1 MADIDCTVGGVV
13 ALSGGVGGSKLTDGL
28 SRVMPAGKLA
38 VVANTGDDFEH
49 LGLSICPDI
58 DTLLYTLGGL
68 ADPDRGWGRK
78 DETWTFMQALRAL
91 GGESWFQLGD
101 GDLATHVERT
111 RRLAAGE
118 TLSMITDAFR
128 RRLGIAS
135 RLWPMS
141 DNPVRTRIRTA
152 EGWIAFQDYFVRQRA
167 LPEIREIAFSGAEN
181 SRPHDEFLSALRDPD
196 LRAVVICPSNPLI
209 SIGPILAV
217 PGVRD
222 AIAACRA
229 PVIAVSPIISGAAVK
244 GPTAKMIVE
253 LGGVPDAIDAARR
266 YEGLLDGYIIDT
278 GDATLAPMSAV
289 PVEIAP
295 TLMATPH
302 DRMRLA
308 RVVLSFADRLA
319 AGARKRESDRT
330 HP

>member
-1 MADIDCTVGGVV
+1 MAEDDCTAGRVV
-13 ALSGGVGGSKLTDGL
+13 ALSGGVGGSKLADGL
-28 SRVMPAGKLA
+28 SRVVPAGRLA

-49 LGLSICPDI
+49 LGLSICPDL

-78 DETWTFMQALRAL
+78 DETWTFMQALGAL

-101 GDLATHVERT
+101 GDLAMHVERT

-118 TLSMITDAFR
+118 TLSMIMDAFR

-141 DNPVRTRIRTA
+141 DNPVRTRIRVA
-152 EGWIAFQDYFVRQRA
+152 EGWIAFQDYFVRRRA
-167 LPEIREIAFSGAEN
+167 GPEIREIAFSGAED
-181 SRPHDEFLSALRDPD
+181 SRPHDDFLSALRDPD

-229 PVIAVSPIISGAAVK
+229 PVVAVSPIIGGSAVK

-266 YEGLLDGYIIDT
+266 YAGLLDGYIIDT
-278 GDATLAPMSAV
+278 GDATLASMAPV

-295 TLMATPH
+295 TLMVTPE
-302 DRMRLA
+302 DRERLA
-308 RVVLSFADRLA
+308 KVVLSFADRLS
-319 AGARKRESDRT
+319 AGTRKRQSDRS